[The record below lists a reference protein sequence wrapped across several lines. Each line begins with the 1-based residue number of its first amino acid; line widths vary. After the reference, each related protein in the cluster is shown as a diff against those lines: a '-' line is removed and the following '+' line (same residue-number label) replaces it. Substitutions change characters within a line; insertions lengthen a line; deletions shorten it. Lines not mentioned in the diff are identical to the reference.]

1 MASSLGSTDG
11 TAGSVNIMET
21 LPCIAGG
28 AQLPST
34 PNRQNTFRKLFDDL
48 GTRSLSPRGRP
59 QNGPTTS
66 IPSPSSSYRRR
77 SLNRTTEYDASPL
90 GSPESS
96 VFQNSEP
103 PSNKKS
109 SIKSHID
116 SIRAKFQGPKHVDTQ
131 HLIRDTNEEHQGRI
145 PHAHMVPTPV
155 KGRDM
160 NQARRRRSLGDVF
173 NSARLYPAPRKWLT
187 VKGQDKK
194 LTYGRQPLDTNTF
207 LETNCP
213 TKEQNDTRLGLATS
227 RRRFIGSEESYES
240 ANTWGGRLTQTIEVL
255 GDLSPPSASASLSP
269 DKVKFVPCIDFFKSF
284 RPVAEEYKY
293 TKAMRASYPHS
304 ELIST
309 NVADKLCIETEKA
322 PPKYTEKSTSAIGM
336 GYEKQHDTIATLH
349 SIGHDLSQRKPVAS
363 QTKLNG
369 AGENPKNSGK
379 GNCGD
384 TVTGGGAEIAVEA
397 HRVVSVQSKTAA
409 GQQNSNK
416 NNRAV
421 SSTTICSDKEENWDT
436 SELALTNDTVIPC
449 GGISPFFVFRQ
460 YRTEIPET
468 SRSQSHS
475 VHTVRVEYPG
485 QFTIHAKVYQSV
497 DDAVEGLFAENQG
510 QYSSFMT
517 YDSVAHELNVYSTTA
532 DLPAIHKVKRHGLS
546 IVWLPNPTNAD
557 ALPLLKAS
565 LERFQPQGL
574 EDVQTWLKG
583 IPHSVKRKQAEKHEE
598 EPWDHD
604 NDLTDV
610 EYGSD
615 SSLDTGFFEH
625 QGQES
630 NEWFIKNATD
640 HGFDKRN
647 FDLSIYEKESLR
659 EIFDMNSPEHVKQTT
674 RTWFDLGREYK
685 LKNLRDKRE
694 TEVKPTFENRSV
706 WRDGMTENS
715 GTIFETFRPTKGLP
729 PLFGCATSQSNM
741 EQTTKGEIAS
751 NEILLAPE
759 WEDEE
764 VPEKEDRH
772 SESCHS
778 TFSEIPVD
786 SRLYIDQAG
795 TTEHM
800 EDSSFHKP
808 LTDMIK
814 YKKLPMRPEND
825 GVSDAVLSEFVTS
838 CRGLTNFPKEWRDYA
853 SNKTSKS
860 PGGEE
865 LVYGRRGSY
874 SSDSFYARLD
884 IEEAELNR
892 NLAEI
897 PKAGLKK
904 ESFRSLS
911 PEPLATFSN
920 TTDYGMTQRYTT
932 PSNISCNMIKRNETP
947 ELTIR
952 DGRAVGFG
960 FRRDIPS
967 PTSDDSNPWFPNY
980 SQVDVSTPKSFGDG
994 QVTNVSKSD
1003 YTSQYALS
1011 EDIKGNTQ
1019 KYGIGL
1025 EASLYQPCV
1034 HLHPKA
1040 GPQAEAHNGPGKYYF
1055 HPGQDFPKYNRQVS
1069 EGSICSVLEE
1079 TTGADNIKAR
1089 AWRQPLPD
1097 SYNLAPPSFYRRT
1110 HGNNTSETSV
1120 AFSDMTDTVGHSEWG
1135 PEQSTALRDIIFA
1148 SNEPQPQV
1156 NLCSPPGFLP
1166 DKGDRLENTH
1176 IPELPEELSPSVT
1189 AEDLPL
1195 RVIGKAALL
1204 TKFGRDSRKE
1214 VQEEKNASRVMEILQ
1229 LTGLMTESP
1238 KSNLHRK
1245 ALSPMENKSN
1255 KHRGAFKGHILT
1267 PSGSLHNP
1275 QRELGSVGPGAK
1287 TNRCVIAPEPKI
1299 FNHPYDESDADT
1311 DHSST
1316 FGEPLLKAPN
1326 HKLLTRGG
1334 GSWM

>member
-1 MASSLGSTDG
+1 
-11 TAGSVNIMET
+11 MEK
-21 LPCIAGG
+21 LPCIEGG

-66 IPSPSSSYRRR
+66 IPSPKSSYRRR

-90 GSPESS
+90 GSPENS

-103 PSNKKS
+103 PSSKKPG
-109 SIKSHID
+109 IKSHID
-116 SIRAKFQGPKHVDTQ
+116 SIRAIFQSPKHDDTQ
-131 HLIRDTNEEHQGRI
+131 NLMRATNEEHKGRI
-145 PHAHMVPTPV
+145 PRAHMVSSPV

-173 NSARLYPAPRKWLT
+173 NSACLYPAPKKWLT
-187 VKGQDKK
+187 VKGRDKQ
-194 LTYGRQPLDTNTF
+194 LTYERRSLDTNTF
-207 LETNCP
+207 LEINCP
-213 TKEQNDTRLGLATS
+213 TKELNDTRLGLAAS

-255 GDLSPPSASASLSP
+255 GDLSPPSASLSP
-269 DKVKFVPCIDFFKSF
+269 DKVKFVPRIDFFKSL
-284 RPVAEEYKY
+284 RPVAEDYKY
-293 TKAMRASYPHS
+293 TKAMRASYPYS
-304 ELIST
+304 EPIST
-309 NVADKLCIETEKA
+309 NVADKFRIETEKA
-322 PPKYTEKSTSAIGM
+322 PPKYTEENTSAIGM
-336 GYEKQHDTIATLH
+336 GYEKQHDTIATLN
-349 SIGHDLSQRKPVAS
+349 SIGPDLSQTNSVIS
-363 QTKLNG
+363 QVKLDG
-369 AGENPKNSGK
+369 TGENPKNSGK
-379 GNCGD
+379 RNFGE
-384 TVTGGGAEIAVEA
+384 TITGGAGIAVEA
-397 HRVVSVQSKTAA
+397 HRVVSVQSKKAA
-409 GQQNSNK
+409 GQQNSNE
-416 NNRAV
+416 NNNVIA
-421 SSTTICSDKEENWDT
+421 STTLCSDEAENWNI

-449 GGISPFFVFRQ
+449 GEISPFFVFRQ
-460 YRTEIPET
+460 YRTEISET
-468 SRSQSHS
+468 LRPQRHS
-475 VHTVRVEYPG
+475 VHAVRVEYPG

-497 DDAVEGLFAENQG
+497 DDAVDGLFAENQG

-546 IVWLPNPTNAD
+546 IVWLPNPSNAD
-557 ALPLLKAS
+557 ALPLLRAS
-565 LERFQPQGL
+565 LERSQPQGI
-574 EDVQTWLKG
+574 EDVQSWLRE
-583 IPHSVKRKQAEKHEE
+583 IPHSVKRKQAGKHEE
-598 EPWDHD
+598 ESWDHD
-604 NDLTDV
+604 DDLTDV
-610 EYGSD
+610 EYDSD
-615 SSLDTGFFEH
+615 GSLDTDFFEH

-640 HGFDKRN
+640 HGFDKRD
-647 FDLSIYEKESLR
+647 FDLSIYEKECLR

-685 LKNLRDKRE
+685 LKHFKDKRE
-694 TEVKPTFENRSV
+694 TEVKPTLENRSV

-715 GTIFETFRPTKGLP
+715 GTIFETFRPTKRFP
-729 PLFGCATSQSNM
+729 PPFGWTTSQSNM
-741 EQTTKGEIAS
+741 EPTTKGETAS
-751 NEILLAPE
+751 DEILSAPE

-778 TFSEIPVD
+778 SFSEIPVD

-800 EDSSFHKP
+800 EDTAFHKP
-808 LTDMIK
+808 LTGMIR
-814 YKKLPMRPEND
+814 YKKFAMGPEND
-825 GVSDAVLSEFVTS
+825 GVSDAVLSEFDTS
-838 CRGLTNFPKEWRDYA
+838 HRGLTNFPNELRDYA
-853 SNKTSKS
+853 SNKTSES
-860 PGGEE
+860 QGGEE

-892 NLAEI
+892 NIAEI
-897 PKAGLKK
+897 PKAGPKN

-932 PSNISCNMIKRNETP
+932 PSNISCNTTKRKETP
-947 ELTIR
+947 ELTIE
-952 DGRAVGFG
+952 DGKAIGIG

-994 QVTNVSKSD
+994 QATNVSKSD
-1003 YTSQYALS
+1003 HTSKYALS
-1011 EDIKGNTQ
+1011 RDIEVNTQ
-1019 KYGIGL
+1019 KHGIGL

-1034 HLHPKA
+1034 DLHPEVD
-1040 GPQAEAHNGPGKYYF
+1040 PPAEAHNGPGKYYF
-1055 HPGQDFPKYNRQVS
+1055 HPEQDFPKYNRQVS
-1069 EGSICSVLEE
+1069 EGTICSVLEE
-1079 TTGADNIKAR
+1079 TTGTDNIEAR

-1097 SYNLAPPSFYRRT
+1097 SHNLAPPSFYRRT

-1120 AFSDMTDTVGHSEWG
+1120 AFSDMTDTVGQSNWG
-1135 PEQSTALRDIIFA
+1135 PEQSTALRDIVFS

-1156 NLCSPPGFLP
+1156 NLCYTPRFLP
-1166 DKGDRLENTH
+1166 DKGDRFENTQ
-1176 IPELPEELSPSVT
+1176 ISELPEEMSPSVT
-1189 AEDLPL
+1189 AGDLNL

-1214 VQEEKNASRVMEILQ
+1214 VQEDKNANRVMEILQ
-1229 LTGLMTESP
+1229 LSGLMTESP

-1245 ALSPMENKSN
+1245 ALSPMGNKSN
-1255 KHRGAFKGHILT
+1255 TYRAASKGHNLT
-1267 PSGSLHNP
+1267 PSGSLDNP
-1275 QRELGSVGPGAK
+1275 QRELDSNGPGAR
-1287 TNRCVIAPEPKI
+1287 TNRCVAPPEPI
-1299 FNHPYDESDADT
+1299 MFNHPYDDSDVDT

-1334 GSWM
+1334 GLWM